1 MISHYYLLSSFR
13 ILHSQKTEKKVVI
26 IVDEYDTPIIHTYK
40 NIELAGRIR
49 DTLSTFY
56 SVIKNRDDKVRFFFI
71 TGITKFSNL
80 SIFSQMNNL
89 TDLTFDPKFAS
100 AFGYTEEE
108 LEENFREY
116 IDEYMFRLDREY
128 DKREDFISAIRDY

>member
-1 MISHYYLLSSFR
+1 M
-13 ILHSQKTEKKVVI
+13 
-26 IVDEYDTPIIHTYK
+26 
-40 NIELAGRIR
+40 
-49 DTLSTFY
+49 
-56 SVIKNRDDKVRFFFI
+56 RFFFI

-89 TDLTFDPKFAS
+89 TDLTFDERYAA
-100 AFGYTEEE
+100 AFGYTEKE

>member
-1 MISHYYLLSSFR
+1 
-13 ILHSQKTEKKVVI
+13 
-26 IVDEYDTPIIHTYK
+26 
-40 NIELAGRIR
+40 
-49 DTLSTFY
+49 
-56 SVIKNRDDKVRFFFI
+56 
-71 TGITKFSNL
+71 
-80 SIFSQMNNL
+80 MNNL